1 MSEQD
6 HVLRKRNCIWR
17 NGMRSLVKENAGE
30 LDLKERFLAMGILL
44 TEGRTRIIELVETLG
59 RLVNNIIVL
68 KLGAIQ

>member
-1 MSEQD
+1 
-6 HVLRKRNCIWR
+6 
-17 NGMRSLVKENAGE
+17 MRSLVKENAGE